1 MDWHGHNEGGTKGS
15 DSGDALKVDAAGL
28 AGGLEMGG
36 EKKRE
41 DRKTPKFL
49 ACVMACVMKDV
60 VASFTEMGKAA
71 AGKVGG

>member
-36 EKKRE
+36 RE
-41 DRKTPKFL
+41 EERGQED
-49 ACVMACVMKDV
+49 
-60 VASFTEMGKAA
+60 S
-71 AGKVGG
+71 KVPCLCDGLCDERCGGVIY